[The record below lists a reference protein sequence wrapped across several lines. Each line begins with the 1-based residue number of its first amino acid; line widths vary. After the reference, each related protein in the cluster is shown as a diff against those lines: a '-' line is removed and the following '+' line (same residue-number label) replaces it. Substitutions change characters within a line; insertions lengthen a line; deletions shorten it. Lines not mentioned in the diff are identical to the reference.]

1 MGFRFRKSIKCGPF
15 RLNLSKKGGGWSAGV
30 PGFRFTQ
37 KAGGGHRTTASI
49 PGTGLS
55 YVKESGSSSRK
66 RSAGRK
72 LNTSSAVPSSVPVS
86 SGSAGAPGPN
96 GPNGPRKPRSA
107 FGVPEILASAFGCF
121 MVLAFL
127 ITAATGGLDSSASSR
142 QSSSVPESA
151 IVAAAPMS
159 EPSADPTVE
168 PTAEPTPEPTAEP
181 TPEPTAE
188 PTPAPTAAPTEAP
201 APQPAAAEPQGQM
214 VWIASSGKGKKY
226 HSDPTCSNMNN
237 PLEIS
242 ISDAQA
248 KGYEPCKN
256 CY

>member
-15 RLNLSKKGGGWSAGV
+15 RLNLSKKGIGWSAGV

-66 RSAGRK
+66 KSAGRK

-86 SGSAGAPGPN
+86 SGPAGAP

-121 MVLAFL
+121 MVLVFL
-127 ITAATGGLDSSASSR
+127 ITAATGCQDSTAASS

-159 EPSADPTVE
+159 EPSAAPTVE

>member
-1 MGFRFRKSIKCGPF
+1 MGFRFHKSIKCGPF
-15 RLNLSKKGGGWSAGV
+15 RLNLSKKGVGWSAGV

-66 RSAGRK
+66 KSAGRK
-72 LNTSSAVPSSVPVS
+72 LNTSTAVVPAAMPAVA
-86 SGSAGAPGPN
+86 GS
-96 GPNGPRKPRSA
+96 GPNGPRKPRKA

-121 MVLAFL
+121 MALAFL
-127 ITAATGGLDSSASSR
+127 LTAATGCQDSAAASS

-151 IVAAAPMS
+151 IVAVAP
-159 EPSADPTVE
+159 TQE
-168 PTAEPTPEPTAEP
+168 PTAVPTAEPTAAPTPEPTAEP

-214 VWIASSGKGKKY
+214 VWIASSGNGTKY
-226 HSDPTCSNMNN
+226 HNDPGCSNMKN

-242 ISDAQA
+242 ITDAQA
-248 KGYEPCKN
+248 RGYGPCKK

>member
-1 MGFRFRKSIKCGPF
+1 MGFRFHKSIKCGPF
-15 RLNLSKKGGGWSAGV
+15 RLNLSKKGIGWSAGV

-55 YVKESGSSSRK
+55 YVKESGSNSRK
-66 RSAGRK
+66 KSAGRK
-72 LNTSSAVPSSVPVS
+72 LNTSTAVVPAAMPAVA
-86 SGSAGAPGPN
+86 GS
-96 GPNGPRKPRSA
+96 GPNGPRKPRKA

-121 MVLAFL
+121 MALAFL
-127 ITAATGGLDSSASSR
+127 LTAATGCQDSAAASS

-151 IVAAAPMS
+151 IVAVAP
-159 EPSADPTVE
+159 TQE
-168 PTAEPTPEPTAEP
+168 PTAV
-181 TPEPTAE
+181 PTAE

-214 VWIASSGKGKKY
+214 VWIASSGNGTKY
-226 HSDPTCSNMNN
+226 HNDPGCSNMKN

-242 ISDAQA
+242 ITDAQA
-248 KGYEPCKN
+248 RGYEPCKK